1 VVYITEDCT
10 ELVWITLVFY
20 AEILDSFTN
29 FELNIGGRFI
39 LSMIST
45 RDFVYIVDF
54 GISMSL
60 VGIVFFDR
68 EDASDRE
75 GTVYYEE
82 R

>member
-1 VVYITEDCT
+1 M
-10 ELVWITLVFY
+10 FY

-29 FELNIGGRFI
+29 FELNIGGRLI

-45 RDFVYIVDF
+45 RDFVYIVGF
-54 GISMSL
+54 GISTSF

-68 EDASDRE
+68 EDANDRE